1 MKQQRWQEV
10 LAAKTRDAALGRAIK
25 RWKKVSLRKGPGEQ
39 QKNEQ
44 TSRSAGSSMN
54 PCAHCVQEG

>member
-25 RWKKVSLRKGPGEQ
+25 RWKRY
-39 QKNEQ
+39 
-44 TSRSAGSSMN
+44 
-54 PCAHCVQEG
+54 H